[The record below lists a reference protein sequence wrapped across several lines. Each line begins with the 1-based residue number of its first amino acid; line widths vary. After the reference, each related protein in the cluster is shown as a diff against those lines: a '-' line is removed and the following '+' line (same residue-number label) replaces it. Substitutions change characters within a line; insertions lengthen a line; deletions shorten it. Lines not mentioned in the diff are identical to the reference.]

1 MAFRQTLFRLAPGI
15 KRADVHP
22 ALVKAWSKHYKVDG
36 LITQHLSPFEQ
47 NIVSPM
53 FKDAYKKVKNSLS

>member
-22 ALVKAWSKHYKVDG
+22 ALVKAWSKHYKVC
-36 LITQHLSPFEQ
+36 
-47 NIVSPM
+47 VCV
-53 FKDAYKKVKNSLS
+53 YKKLLK